1 MVRKLYT
8 TPSITE
14 IKSFKAEDLKAEN
27 VNQTSMPKSI
37 KSF

>member
-14 IKSFKAEDLKAEN
+14 IKSFKAEDLTKN
-27 VNQTSMPKSI
+27 FHKT
-37 KSF
+37 